1 MGVEK
6 TPLKK
11 NNHNHHDK
19 NGMDI
24 NFWRPWSRF
33 NSVFVLLILDQLHN
47 AGFCFFY
54 LAIRSDIE

>member
-33 NSVFVLLILDQLHN
+33 NSVFCASDIKSAAQC
-47 AGFCFFY
+47 GFCFFY